1 MFHIYIYTTSDAHVF
16 YLCMCVCVCDFITA
30 ILWLHQRFLNTLTFS
45 DKTNTLDISTFL
57 LVGESERKL

>member
-16 YLCMCVCVCDFITA
+16 YLCMCVCDFITA